1 MRPRLLFQK
10 KQADKEGAPWK
21 VCVYAI
27 CKNESQF
34 VERWMASMGEADAVV
49 VLDTGS
55 TDDTAESLRAAGARV
70 TVERFD
76 PWRFDTARNRSLDLV
91 PEDAD
96 ICVCTDLDEVLHPGW
111 RALLEAAW
119 VPGTTR
125 ATYRYTWNFLPDGRE
140 GHVFWYRQGTRPPRL
155 PLDPPRARGAHPGPG
170 PGGARGHRAGDAAGP
185 PRGREQV
192 PGAIPAAAGIVRA
205 GGPGGRPQHALPG
218 PGIHV
223 PGPVGKG
230 HRHPETAP
238 VPAPGH
244 LAG

>member
-1 MRPRLLFQK
+1 M
-10 KQADKEGAPWK
+10 K

-55 TDDTAESLRAAGARV
+55 TDDTVERLRAAGARV

-140 GHVFWYRQGTRPPRL
+140 GHVFWYSKVHARHGYRWTHPVHEVLTPDPGLVEHVVTVQGMQLDHHADESKSRAQYL
-155 PLDPPRARGAHPGPG
+155 PLLELSVQEDPEDDRNMHYLGREYMFRGQWEKAIATLKRHLSLPRATWR
-170 PGGARGHRAGDAAGP
+170 D
-185 PRGREQV
+185 
-192 PGAIPAAAGIVRA
+192 
-205 GGPGGRPQHALPG
+205 
-218 PGIHV
+218 
-223 PGPVGKG
+223 
-230 HRHPETAP
+230 
-238 VPAPGH
+238 
-244 LAG
+244 

>member
-1 MRPRLLFQK
+1 M
-10 KQADKEGAPWK
+10 K

-55 TDDTAESLRAAGARV
+55 TDDTVERLRAAGARV

-140 GHVFWYRQGTRPPRL
+140 GHVFWYSKVHARHGYRWTHPVHEVLTP
-155 PLDPPRARGAHPGPG
+155 DPGLVEHVVT
-170 PGGARGHRAGDAAGP
+170 
-185 PRGREQV
+185 V
-192 PGAIPAAAGIVRA
+192 PGMQLDHHADESSPGRNTCRCWNYPCRRTRRTTATCTTCSISFFRA
-205 GGPGGRPQHALPG
+205 YVGRT
-218 PGIHV
+218 V
-223 PGPVGKG
+223 SF
-230 HRHPETAP
+230 T
-238 VPAPGH
+238 
-244 LAG
+244 